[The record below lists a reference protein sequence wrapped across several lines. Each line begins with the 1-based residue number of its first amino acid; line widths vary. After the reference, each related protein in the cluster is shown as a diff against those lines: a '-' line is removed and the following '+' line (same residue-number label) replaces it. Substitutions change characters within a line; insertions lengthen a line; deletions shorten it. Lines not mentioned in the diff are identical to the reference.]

1 MLPWVSLR
9 VPLYFS
15 VLPSQ
20 TTAFREEF
28 TQVKVPRA
36 SQEGGAQPPR

>member
-1 MLPWVSLR
+1 MYPWVSLR

-20 TTAFREEF
+20 TTAFRKEF
-28 TQVKVPRA
+28 TQAKIPQA
-36 SQEGGAQPPR
+36 SQEGGPQPPR